1 MIGATYPVA
10 PFFVLNSQSRRSASF
25 GSGNTQQ
32 AEAVSMSA
40 NTEQTKQRR
49 LGVIGIVIEDREHNA
64 AKVNQV
70 LSDHADIIVGRMGI
84 PYRMEG
90 LGVISLIVDG
100 TTDAVGALTGRLGSI
115 RGVHVKSA
123 LTTVRVQNED

>member
-1 MIGATYPVA
+1 
-10 PFFVLNSQSRRSASF
+10 
-25 GSGNTQQ
+25 
-32 AEAVSMSA
+32 MSA

-49 LGVIGIVIEDREHNA
+49 LGVIGIVIEDREHYA
-64 AKVNQV
+64 AKANQV